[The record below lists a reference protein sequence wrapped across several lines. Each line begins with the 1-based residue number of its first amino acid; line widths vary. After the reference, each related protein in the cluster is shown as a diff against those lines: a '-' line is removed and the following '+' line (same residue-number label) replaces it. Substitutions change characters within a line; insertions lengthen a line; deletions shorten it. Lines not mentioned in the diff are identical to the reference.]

1 MTVLETWDLPGGK
14 AIEIVRGDLTAET
27 TDAIVN
33 AANEHLRHGGGVAGA
48 IVRKGGREIQE
59 ESDAIGHVP
68 IGGAA
73 VTGAGKLPAR
83 YVIHAVGPV
92 WRGGEHDEEALLESA
107 VRSALEKAAE
117 MGITGVALPAVSSG
131 IFGFP
136 KPRCAEII
144 LRTVH
149 AFLTGRQSSL
159 RIVRCTNIDE
169 ETAGIFRDACR
180 RLKDELHA

>member
-1 MTVLETWDLPGGK
+1 MNILETWDLPGGK
-14 AIEIVRGDLTAET
+14 VIEIVRGDLTAET

-48 IVRKGGREIQE
+48 IVRKGGREIQA

-68 IGGAA
+68 TGSAA
-73 VTGAGKLPAR
+73 VTGAGSLPAR

-92 WRGGEHDEEALLESA
+92 WRGGGHDEETLLESA

-117 MGITGVALPAVSSG
+117 LGLASVALPAVSSG

-136 KPRCAEII
+136 RERCAEII

-149 AFLTGRQSSL
+149 AYLTGRESSL
-159 RIVRCTNIDE
+159 RIVRCTNIDD
-169 ETAGIFRDACR
+169 ETAGTFRDVCR
-180 RLKDELHA
+180 RLQAE